1 MKPGSLLSS
10 SFPKG
15 YSMRFRLILIS
26 LIIVLLSSCAH
37 SPQQYPP
44 AQPPAVQKK
53 GEGLFLEAEKYYG
66 NHDYRRAWQTY
77 ASYLQQNPQGNRAN
91 QARLREAEL
100 LGLLGDWQGSL
111 NTYKD
116 LLNRGVGGTAALQAR
131 YGIGRAYFKLG
142 RYQMA
147 TEVLE
152 SLTASELPEP
162 LRFSTNALLAE
173 IALKKGAMEHAFMR
187 LRLASRDLPA
197 GDQEWFDYLKT
208 RLVEQATPE
217 ELESLV
223 NLYRDSSL
231 TAPMLLRLARLAQEG
246 GRPDEADKWLQALK
260 ERFPESKEAKASEN
274 LLTHARPIVG
284 CLLPLSGNYAK
295 YGNRV
300 KTGMELAAQ
309 ETHLEIVYRDCPNPA
324 QAALMVQEL
333 AKDSHVAA
341 LLGPLTSA
349 DAQIAA
355 AAAQTAGIPLIGLTQ
370 KQDLTAA
377 GSDIFQA
384 FLTPQMQIRSL
395 LHYTLGERGL
405 HRYAMLTPDSAYGRA
420 MAKVFEDELVGERGT
435 LAAQAT
441 YPPNTQDFTQAL
453 GPLLTTW
460 QSGSEGNPAF
470 EALFIPDDARTVAAI
485 AAQVAK
491 QPFAKVQLLG
501 SNLAHPKKGQTG
513 IDQALNG
520 ILFPDAFF
528 AGDPNPAV
536 QKFIA
541 AYRQRYGKDPD
552 YLAAQGYM
560 AVRLMAHVLAGQTPP
575 TRAELPQKLVALRDV
590 PDLPWFKGFA
600 ADRQA
605 ELALYILTIKDG
617 QVQIA
622 TTTVAT
628 TPPGAQQ

>member
-1 MKPGSLLSS
+1 MNPAPSFHHLS
-10 SFPKG
+10 PKATV
-15 YSMRFRLILIS
+15 MRFRLVLFS

-37 SPQQYPP
+37 SPQQRPP
-44 AQPPAVQKK
+44 AQPPAAQKK
-53 GEGLFLEAEKYYG
+53 GEGLYLEAEKYYRS
-66 NHDYRRAWQTY
+66 HDYRRAWQTY
-77 ASYLQQNPQGNRAN
+77 AAYLQQNPQGDRAN

-173 IALKKGAMEHAFMR
+173 IALKKGAMEHAFSR
-187 LRLASRDLPA
+187 LRLAARDLPA

-208 RLVEQATPE
+208 RLVEQATPA

-246 GRPDEADKWLQALK
+246 GRSEEADKWLQTLK
-260 ERFPESKEAKASEN
+260 QRFPESKEAKASEN
-274 LLTHARPIVG
+274 LLARARPIVG
-284 CLLPLSGNYAK
+284 CLLPLSGGYAE
-295 YGNRV
+295 YGNRL

-309 ETHLEIVYRDCPNPA
+309 ETHLELVYRDCPNPA
-324 QAALMVQEL
+324 QAAHMVQEL
-333 AKDSHVAA
+333 SQDSHVVS

-349 DAQIAA
+349 DAQAA
-355 AAAQTAGIPLIGLTQ
+355 AEAAQAASIPLIGLTQ

-377 GSDIFQA
+377 GSEIFQA
-384 FLTPQMQIRSL
+384 FLTPQMQVKSL
-395 LHYTLGERGL
+395 LQYTLGERGL

-420 MAKVFEDELVGERGT
+420 MAKVFEDELVGQGGT
-435 LAAQAT
+435 LVAQAT

-453 GPLLTTW
+453 GPLLTAW
-460 QSGSEGNPAF
+460 QSGTAGNPAF
-470 EALFIPDDARTVAAI
+470 EALFIPDEARTLAAI
-485 AAQVAK
+485 ADQVAK

-513 IDQALNG
+513 LDQALNG

-528 AGDPNPAV
+528 ASDPNPAV

-541 AYRQRYGKDPD
+541 AYRQRYGNDPD

-560 AVRLMAHVLAGQTPP
+560 VVRLMAHVLAGQTPP
-575 TRAELPQKLVALRDV
+575 TRAELPQKLIALRDV
-590 PDLPWFKGFA
+590 PDLPWFKGFS

-605 ELALYILTIKDG
+605 ELALYVLIIKDG
-617 QVQIA
+617 QMQIA
-622 TTTVAT
+622 TTPAAVQ
-628 TPPGAQQ
+628 P

>member
-1 MKPGSLLSS
+1 
-10 SFPKG
+10 
-15 YSMRFRLILIS
+15 MRFRLILVA
-26 LIIVLLSSCAH
+26 LLIVLLSSCAH
-37 SPQQYPP
+37 SPQQYPRT
-44 AQPPAVQKK
+44 QPPAAQKK
-53 GEGLFLEAEKYYG
+53 GEALFLQAESYY
-66 NHDYRRAWQTY
+66 HSHEYRRAWPIY
-77 ASYLQQNPQGNRAN
+77 AAYLKQNPQGQSVT
-91 QARLREAEL
+91 QASLREAEIF
-100 LGLLGDWQGSL
+100 GLLGDWQGSL
-111 NTYKD
+111 NTHQS
-116 LLNRGVGGTAALQAR
+116 LLNRGVGGAAGLQVR

-152 SLTASELPEP
+152 NLTASELPEP
-162 LRFSTNALLAE
+162 LRFSTNALLTE
-173 IALKKGAMEHAFMR
+173 IALKKGEMEHAFQR
-187 LRLASRDLPA
+187 LRLAERDLPA
-197 GDQEWFDYLKT
+197 GDQEWFNYLKT

-217 ELESLV
+217 ELASLV

-246 GRPDEADKWLQALK
+246 GQPEAADKWLQALK
-260 ERFPESKEAKASEN
+260 ERFPESKEAKAAGN
-274 LLTHARPIVG
+274 LLTRARPVVG
-284 CLLPLSGNYAK
+284 CLLPLSGGYAE

-309 ETHLEIVYRDCPNPA
+309 ETHLDLVYRDCPNPA

-333 AKDSHVAA
+333 SKDPHVVA

-349 DAQIAA
+349 DAKIAA
-355 AAAQTAGIPLIGLTQ
+355 EAAQTANIPLIGLTQ
-370 KQDLTAA
+370 KPDLTAA

-384 FLTPQMQIRSL
+384 FLTPQMQVQAL

-420 MAKVFEDELVGERGT
+420 MAKVFEDELVGEGGT

-441 YPPNTQDFTQAL
+441 YPPNTQDFAQVL
-453 GPLLTTW
+453 GPLLTAW

-470 EALFIPDDARTVAAI
+470 EALFIPDDAQTVAAI
-485 AAQVAK
+485 AAQAAK

-501 SNLAHPKKGQTG
+501 SNLAYPKKGQTG
-513 IDQALNG
+513 VDQALNG
-520 ILFPDAFF
+520 ILFPEAFF
-528 AGDPNPAV
+528 AGDQNPAV

-560 AVRLMAHVLAGQTPP
+560 VVRLMAHVLAGQTPP
-575 TRAELPQKLVALRDV
+575 TRAELPQKLLALHDV
-590 PDLPWFKGFA
+590 PDLSWFRGFS

-622 TTTVAT
+622 TTPAAT
-628 TPPGAQQ
+628 TPATTTPAAGQP

>member
-1 MKPGSLLSS
+1 
-10 SFPKG
+10 
-15 YSMRFRLILIS
+15 MRFRLILIS
-26 LIIVLLSSCAH
+26 LIILLLSSCAH
-37 SPQQYPP
+37 SPQPYPP
-44 AQPPAVQKK
+44 AEPPVAQKK
-53 GEGLFLEAEKYYG
+53 GEDLFLEAEKYYRS
-66 NHDYRRAWQTY
+66 HDYRRAWQTY
-77 ASYLQQNPQGNRAN
+77 AAYLQQNPQGNRVV

-111 NTYKD
+111 NTYGD

-131 YGIGRAYFKLG
+131 YGIGRANFKLG

-173 IALKKGAMEHAFMR
+173 IALKKGQMEQAFTR
-187 LRLASRDLPA
+187 LRLAARDLPA
-197 GDQEWFDYLKT
+197 GDQEWFDHLKT
-208 RLVEQATPE
+208 RLVEQAAPE

-246 GRPDEADKWLQALK
+246 GRSEEAGKWLQALK
-260 ERFPESKEAKASEN
+260 ERFPESKEAKAAEN

-284 CLLPLSGNYAK
+284 CLLPLSGGYAE
-295 YGNRV
+295 YGNQV

-309 ETHLEIVYRDCPNPA
+309 ETHLELVYRDCPNSA

-333 AKDSHVAA
+333 SKDSQVAA

-349 DAQIAA
+349 DAQVAA
-355 AAAQTAGIPLIGLTQ
+355 EAAQTAGIPLIGLTQ

-384 FLTPQMQIRSL
+384 FLTPRMQVQAL
-395 LHYTLGERGL
+395 LRYTLGQRGL
-405 HRYAMLTPDSAYGRA
+405 RRYAMLTPDSAYGRA
-420 MAKVFEDELVGERGT
+420 MAKVFEDELVAQGGT
-435 LAAQAT
+435 LAGQAT
-441 YPPNTQDFTQAL
+441 YLADTQDYTQAL
-453 GPLLTTW
+453 GPLLTSW
-460 QSGSEGNPAF
+460 QSGTEGNPAF
-470 EALFIPDDARTVAAI
+470 EALFIPDEARTVAAI
-485 AAQVAK
+485 ATQAAQ

-501 SNLAHPKKGQTG
+501 SNLAQPKKGQTVV
-513 IDQALNG
+513 DQALNG
-520 ILFPDAFF
+520 ILFPEAFF

-560 AVRLMAHVLAGQTPP
+560 VVRLMAHLLAGQTPP
-575 TRAELPQKLVALRDV
+575 TRAELPQKLLTLREV
-590 PDLPWFKGFA
+590 PDLPWFKDFA
-600 ADRQA
+600 PDRQA
-605 ELALYILTIKDG
+605 ELALYILTLKDG

-622 TTTVAT
+622 TTPAAVQ
-628 TPPGAQQ
+628 P

>member
-1 MKPGSLLSS
+1 
-10 SFPKG
+10 
-15 YSMRFRLILIS
+15 MRFRLIVAF

-37 SPQQYPP
+37 SPQQNPP
-44 AQPPAVQKK
+44 AQPPVAQKK
-53 GEGLFLEAEKYYG
+53 GDALFLEAESYYRS
-66 NHDYRRAWQTY
+66 HEYRRAWQTY
-77 ASYLQQNPQGNRAN
+77 AAYLQQNPRGNQAN

-116 LLNRGVGGTAALQAR
+116 LLNRGVGGAVALQVR
-131 YGIGRAYFKLG
+131 YGIGRAYYKLG

-147 TEVLE
+147 TDVLE

-173 IALKKGAMEHAFMR
+173 IALKKGEMEHAFLR
-187 LRLASRDLPA
+187 LRLAARDLPS

-246 GRPDEADKWLQALK
+246 GQPREADKWLQTLK

-274 LLTHARPIVG
+274 LLIRARPIVG
-284 CLLPLSGNYAK
+284 CLLPLSGGYAE

-309 ETHLEIVYRDCPNPA
+309 ETHLELVYRDCPNPV

-333 AKDSHVAA
+333 AKDSHVVA

-349 DAQIAA
+349 DAQVAA
-355 AAAQTAGIPLIGLTQ
+355 EAAQTASIPLIGLTQ

-384 FLTPQMQIRSL
+384 FITPRMQVQAL

-405 HRYAMLTPDSAYGRA
+405 HRYAMFTPDSAYGRA
-420 MAKVFEDELVGERGT
+420 MAKVFEDELVGRGGT
-435 LAAQAT
+435 LVSQVT

-453 GPLLTTW
+453 GPLLTAW
-460 QSGSEGNPAF
+460 QSGTKSNPAF

-485 AAQVAK
+485 AAQVSK
-491 QPFAKVQLLG
+491 QPFGKVQLLG
-501 SNLAHPKKGQTG
+501 SNLAQPKKGQAG
-513 IDQALNG
+513 VDQALNG

-528 AGDPNPAV
+528 VGDPNPAM
-536 QKFIA
+536 QKFVTS
-541 AYRQRYGKDPD
+541 YRQRYGNDPD

-560 AVRLMAHVLAGQTPP
+560 VVRLMAHVLAGQTPP
-575 TRAELPQKLVALRDV
+575 SRAELPQKLQSLRDV
-590 PDLPWFKGFA
+590 PDLPWFKGFN

-617 QVQIA
+617 QMQIA
-622 TTTVAT
+622 TTSAAGQ
-628 TPPGAQQ
+628 P